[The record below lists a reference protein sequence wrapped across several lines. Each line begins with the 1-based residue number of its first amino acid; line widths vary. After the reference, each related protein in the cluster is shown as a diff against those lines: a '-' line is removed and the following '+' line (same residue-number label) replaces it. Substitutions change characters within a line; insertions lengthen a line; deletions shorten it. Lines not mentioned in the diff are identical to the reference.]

1 MPVISSLATKPRRTL
16 AGPIFRVRTGCLTCR
31 GRKKKCDE
39 TKPRCRGCERNKL
52 DCRWPSSTT
61 GSSGDGAPRSAR
73 ESSVSL
79 SAASRGLARHHAG
92 GGGGGAST
100 ASPASSTTTT
110 TTTTGASHIVS
121 PQAAQDSSFALEA
134 FDFASQPTNTSSESP
149 AAATI
154 GSNSPGSNDAQL
166 FSAATPVT
174 PVLNAVTTTTTT
186 TTTTAHPHHHP
197 HSHHHPHHQHHH
209 IDDADIAYHFDAS
222 DHSPIAGLLPD
233 GSPPHHLP
241 FTTIEGNDGDGDD
254 DETVVPMASS
264 SSSSSSS
271 SSPLLRRVSDA
282 SSFLA
287 PPPPPPRAM
296 SLLGGSHDDDS
307 LELLSHY
314 LSATTISMANGSTTE
329 NPFSVQLI
337 PLAFGSDLVLHL
349 LLTQSA
355 VHRAAKSLAPTTD
368 RVAAKY
374 YNQSLRLFQQ
384 NISTFMGRQHG
395 EESLIL
401 GIGALILCL
410 VETAKGDVN
419 GTILDHLMA
428 AQSLILPFLSAAN
441 TFLHKTLKDFLTE
454 YYLYTAAVSMIS
466 IDARLSDQL
475 FLSNDLLL
483 LATELVASS
492 YIGSLCGCWLDL
504 ILLIPSVFDL
514 GRRMMGHDGDDDDDE
529 GEGEGNPVIGTVGT
543 VGQRHQHRHQHR
555 QQHRQQHRRR
565 RRRRQPSADD
575 FILFAQLLSQIQNW
589 QPNPTVSGDVALAG
603 YIYQKALLLY
613 LHTALHPLSRDESN
627 NHSMNHNN
635 TDNSTNSN
643 NSSSNSSSNS
653 NTNTNT
659 NNNTTNNNSMH
670 SAAVQAAVG
679 GALSHLAQLDPSVR
693 INTSLC
699 WPMTIIGSCVTD
711 RGQQAFLHERLGH
724 MFATIGLGNIR
735 QTSVLL
741 QHVWD
746 HNEAVP
752 ADVGAG
758 PWNVCR
764 VMNEKQIWISFA

>member
-1 MPVISSLATKPRRTL
+1 MPVISSSATKPRRTL

-52 DCRWPSSTT
+52 DCQWPSTT
-61 GSSGDGAPRSAR
+61 GSNGNGASRSAR
-73 ESSVSL
+73 ESSVSQ
-79 SAASRGLARHHAG
+79 SASRGGLGQHHADG
-92 GGGGGAST
+92 AAGAGAGAGAST

-110 TTTTGASHIVS
+110 TTTGASHS
-121 PQAAQDSSFALEA
+121 PQAVQDSSFALEA
-134 FDFASQPTNTSSESP
+134 FDFASQPTTSSESP
-149 AAATI
+149 VAAATI
-154 GSNSPGSNDAQL
+154 GSNSPGSNAQL
-166 FSAATPVT
+166 SSAAAPIAAPVT
-174 PVLNAVTTTTTT
+174 PAPNAA
-186 TTTTAHPHHHP
+186 TTTAHHHH
-197 HSHHHPHHQHHH
+197 HHHHHHH
-209 IDDADIAYHFDAS
+209 IEDTDIAYHFDAS

-233 GSPPHHLP
+233 GPPPLP
-241 FTTIEGNDGDGDD
+241 FTTIEGNDGDD
-254 DETVVPMASS
+254 DETVVPLV
-264 SSSSSSS
+264 
-271 SSPLLRRVSDA
+271 SSPLRRVSDA
-282 SSFLA
+282 SSSFV
-287 PPPPPPRAM
+287 PRGM
-296 SLLGGSHDDDS
+296 SLLGGNHDDNS

-314 LSATTISMANGSTTE
+314 LSATTISMANGSTME

-337 PLAFGSDLVLHL
+337 PLAFSSDLVLHL

-355 VHRAAKSLAPTTD
+355 VHRAAKSLVPTTD
-368 RVAAKY
+368 RVATKY

-384 NISTFMGRQHG
+384 NISTFMGGQHG

-428 AQSLILPFLSAAN
+428 AQSLILPFLSASN

-454 YYLYTAAVSMIS
+454 YYLYTATVSMIS
-466 IDARLSDQL
+466 IDVRLSDQL

-514 GRRMMGHDGDDDDDE
+514 GRRMMGHDE
-529 GEGEGNPVIGTVGT
+529 GSPVAG
-543 VGQRHQHRHQHR
+543 
-555 QQHRQQHRRR
+555 
-565 RRRRQPSADD
+565 RRRQPSADD

-589 QPNPTVSGDVALAG
+589 QPNPTVSENVALAG

-627 NHSMNHNN
+627 GHNINHNN
-635 TDNSTNSN
+635 TDNSSNSN
-643 NSSSNSSSNS
+643 NNNNNNNNINNSINNSNNNNSNS
-653 NTNTNT
+653 NTI
-659 NNNTTNNNSMH
+659 NNNNNSLH
-670 SAAVQAAVG
+670 SAAVQAAVS

-699 WPMTIIGSCVTD
+699 WPITIIGSCVTD

>member
-1 MPVISSLATKPRRTL
+1 MSSDAVKPRRTL

-52 DCRWPSSTT
+52 ECQWPLTVPSS
-61 GSSGDGAPRSAR
+61 GASRPAR
-73 ESSVSL
+73 EAPVSRDKSSHTARP
-79 SAASRGLARHHAG
+79 SAAR
-92 GGGGGAST
+92 ST
-100 ASPASSTTTT
+100 ASPESS
-110 TTTTGASHIVS
+110 TGASQS
-121 PQAAQDSSFALEA
+121 PQAVRDSSLGFEP
-134 FDFASQPTNTSSESP
+134 FNFASQPTSSESP

-154 GSNSPGSNDAQL
+154 ASSPGPSSQPTGPVPVPPIT
-166 FSAATPVT
+166 ATPI
-174 PVLNAVTTTTTT
+174 
-186 TTTTAHPHHHP
+186 TTAAAR
-197 HSHHHPHHQHHH
+197 H
-209 IDDADIAYHFDAS
+209 IREAGVSYRFNASDDAS
-222 DHSPIAGLLPD
+222 LAGLVSNGPLSFP
-233 GSPPHHLP
+233 
-241 FTTIEGNDGDGDD
+241 TIEGDDLDD
-254 DETVVPMASS
+254 DEAADQMVC
-264 SSSSSSS
+264 
-271 SSPLLRRVSDA
+271 SPLRRASDA
-282 SSFLA
+282 SSFVS
-287 PPPPPPRAM
+287 RGM
-296 SLLGGSHDDDS
+296 SLLGGNHDENS

-314 LSATTISMANGSTTE
+314 LSATTISMANGSTLE

-337 PLAFGSDLVLHL
+337 PLAFGSDLVLQL

-355 VHRAAKSLAPTTD
+355 VHRAAKSLVSAD
-368 RVAAKY
+368 RVATKY

-384 NISTFMGRQHG
+384 NISTFMGGQNG
-395 EESLIL
+395 EETLIL

-428 AQSLILPFLSAAN
+428 AQSLILPFLSASN
-441 TFLHKTLKDFLTE
+441 TLLHRSLKDFLTE
-454 YYLYTAAVSMIS
+454 YYLYTATVSMIS

-483 LATELVASS
+483 LATDLVASS
-492 YIGSLCGCWLDL
+492 YIGSLTGCWLDL

-514 GRRMMGHDGDDDDDE
+514 GRRLMGHEDDSDW
-529 GEGEGNPVIGTVGT
+529 
-543 VGQRHQHRHQHR
+543 
-555 QQHRQQHRRR
+555 
-565 RRRRQPSADD
+565 QPTADD

-589 QPNPTVSGDVALAG
+589 QPNPTVSENVALAG

-613 LHTALHPLSRDESN
+613 LHTALHPLSQQDGGSL
-627 NHSMNHNN
+627 HPV
-635 TDNSTNSN
+635 
-643 NSSSNSSSNS
+643 
-653 NTNTNT
+653 
-659 NNNTTNNNSMH
+659 
-670 SAAVQAAVG
+670 AVQAALT

-699 WPMTIIGSCVTD
+699 WPITVIGSCVTD

-746 HNEAVP
+746 HNEAAP

-758 PWNVCR
+758 PWSVCR

>member
-1 MPVISSLATKPRRTL
+1 MSSAAKPRRTL

-39 TKPRCRGCERNKL
+39 AKPRCRGCERNKL
-52 DCRWPSSTT
+52 ECQWPST
-61 GSSGDGAPRSAR
+61 GSSHGVLRSAR
-73 ESSVSL
+73 EASVSQNT
-79 SAASRGLARHHAG
+79 SQGVRQPAAP
-92 GGGGGAST
+92 ST
-100 ASPASSTTTT
+100 ASPESS
-110 TTTTGASHIVS
+110 TGASQS
-121 PQAAQDSSFALEA
+121 PQAVQDPSHGSEA
-134 FDFASQPTNTSSESP
+134 FNFASQPTSSESP
-149 AAATI
+149 AAATV
-154 GSNSPGSNDAQL
+154 GSSPGSNTQSTSTIA
-166 FSAATPVT
+166 APVTATPDSA
-174 PVLNAVTTTTTT
+174 NA
-186 TTTTAHPHHHP
+186 A
-197 HSHHHPHHQHHH
+197 HH
-209 IDDADIAYHFDAS
+209 IQDPVIPYQADAPGD
-222 DHSPIAGLLPD
+222 SPIAGFLP
-233 GSPPHHLP
+233 GEPLS
-241 FTTIEGNDGDGDD
+241 FSSIEGDDRDD
-254 DETVVPMASS
+254 DEAVDQLVC
-264 SSSSSSS
+264 
-271 SSPLLRRVSDA
+271 SPLRRISDA
-282 SSFLA
+282 SNFV
-287 PPPPPPRAM
+287 PRGM
-296 SLLGGSHDDDS
+296 SLLGGNHDDNS

-337 PLAFGSDLVLHL
+337 PLAFSSDLVLHL

-355 VHRAAKSLAPTTD
+355 VHRAAKSLVSTD
-368 RVAAKY
+368 RVATKY

-384 NISTFMGRQHG
+384 NISTFMGGQDG
-395 EESLIL
+395 EETLIL

-428 AQSLILPFLSAAN
+428 AQSLILPFLSANN

-454 YYLYTAAVSMIS
+454 YYLYTATVSMIS

-514 GRRMMGHDGDDDDDE
+514 GRRMMSHED
-529 GEGEGNPVIGTVGT
+529 NPNW
-543 VGQRHQHRHQHR
+543 
-555 QQHRQQHRRR
+555 
-565 RRRRQPSADD
+565 QPSADD

-589 QPNPTVSGDVALAG
+589 QPNPTVSENVALAG

-613 LHTALHPLSRDESN
+613 LHTALHPLSRSDGN
-627 NHSMNHNN
+627 LHSV
-635 TDNSTNSN
+635 
-643 NSSSNSSSNS
+643 
-653 NTNTNT
+653 
-659 NNNTTNNNSMH
+659 
-670 SAAVQAAVG
+670 AVQAALS

-699 WPMTIIGSCVTD
+699 WPISIIGSCVTD
-711 RGQQAFLHERLGH
+711 KGQQAFLHERLGH

-746 HNEAVP
+746 HNELTP
-752 ADVGAG
+752 ADIGAG